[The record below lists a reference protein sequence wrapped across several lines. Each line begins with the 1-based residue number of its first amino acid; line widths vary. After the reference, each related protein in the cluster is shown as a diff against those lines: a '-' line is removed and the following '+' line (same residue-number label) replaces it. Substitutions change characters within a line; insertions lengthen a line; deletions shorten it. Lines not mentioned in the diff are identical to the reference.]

1 MNQLNSMSAAS
12 RIKLGG
18 AVTIAAVIGAALY
31 LNLDTQGGQ
40 STDDA
45 YVEGNIVQLT
55 PQSGGSVTMIG
66 ADNTDVVSAGQVLV
80 QLNDADARVALDR
93 AEAQLARTVRQVR
106 VQFSNASQ
114 SGAGVTLRASEL
126 ARAQADLARRQSLD
140 GSGAVS
146 GEDIRHASDAV
157 TAARAA
163 LEVAAQ
169 QLASTR
175 AMVDHTSIASHPD
188 VQAAISQ
195 LRDAYLALSRT
206 ALRAPVS
213 GIVAKRS
220 VQLGQRVAAGT
231 TLMSI
236 VPPEQMWVNAN
247 FQESQMH
254 AIHVGQ
260 RVLLHADV
268 YGNAVTYRG
277 QVVGQDAGTGSAFS
291 LLPPQNASGNWIKV
305 VQRVPVRIA
314 LEQGQLAAH
323 PLKLGLS
330 MSVTLTRGEAAAT
343 GGGGRPGADQVHRTD
358 VFSRELEQADQ
369 LAERIIAANTSPTAS
384 KEN

>member
-1 MNQLNSMSAAS
+1 MNQLTSMTAAS
-12 RIKLGG
+12 RIKVAGVL
-18 AVTIAAVIGAALY
+18 TIAAVIGTALY
-31 LNLDTQGGQ
+31 LNLASEGAQ

-45 YVEGNIVQLT
+45 YVEGNIVQVT
-55 PQSGGSVTMIG
+55 PQSGGSVTMIA
-66 ADNTDVVSAGQVLV
+66 ADNTDVVRAGQVLV
-80 QLNDADARVALDR
+80 QLNDADARVALER

-106 VQFSNASQ
+106 VQFSNATQ
-114 SGAGVTLRASEL
+114 SGASVTLRASEL
-126 ARAQADLARRQSLD
+126 ARAQADLARRESLD

-146 GEDIRHASDAV
+146 GEDVRHASDAV

-169 QLASTR
+169 QLASAR

-195 LRDAYLALSRT
+195 LRDAYLGLSRT

-213 GIVAKRS
+213 GIIAKRS
-220 VQLGQRVAAGT
+220 VQLGQRIAAGT

-247 FQESQMH
+247 FKESQMH

-260 RVLLHADV
+260 QVVLHADV
-268 YGNAVTYRG
+268 YGKGVTYRG
-277 QVVGQDAGTGSAFS
+277 QVTGQDAGTGNAFS

-314 LEQGQLAAH
+314 LEPGQLAAH

-330 MSVTLTRGEAAAT
+330 MSVTIDGGAAAIV
-343 GGGGRPGADQVHRTD
+343 GSRPGAEQVHRTD
-358 VFSRELEQADQ
+358 IFSRELEQADQ
-369 LAERIIAANTSPTAS
+369 LAERIIAANTNSNPAAAMG
-384 KEN
+384 N